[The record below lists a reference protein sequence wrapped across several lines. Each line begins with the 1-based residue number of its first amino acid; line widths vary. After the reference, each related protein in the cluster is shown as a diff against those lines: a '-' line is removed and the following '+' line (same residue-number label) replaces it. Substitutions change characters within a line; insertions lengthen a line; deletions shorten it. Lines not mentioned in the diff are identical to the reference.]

1 MITVEKINKKSE
13 KIKSLIENMFKTN
26 DPKELLE
33 NYYETKIILDNIY
46 SQRIVEILT
55 KHRENTYDTRA

>member
-1 MITVEKINKKSE
+1 MITIERITKKSE

>member
-1 MITVEKINKKSE
+1 MITVERITKKSE
-13 KIKSLIENMFKTN
+13 KIKSLTENMFKTN

-46 SQRIVEILT
+46 NQRIVEILT
-55 KHRENTYDTRA
+55 KHRENIK